1 MACLSPA
8 IYKEGI
14 KAMIVYRNL
23 RSIVSVLALF
33 LVFAASVLPQSLGS
47 AGTLTGVVQD
57 QNNAV
62 IVGATVSIENRVSG
76 RKRVTTTD
84 ETGTF
89 HFTNFPLAN
98 YHLSVTAKNFSPSNQ
113 DIVIRH

>member
-1 MACLSPA
+1 
-8 IYKEGI
+8 
-14 KAMIVYRNL
+14 MIVYRNL
-23 RSIVSVLALF
+23 KPIAFMLALF
-33 LVFAASVLPQSLGS
+33 LVFAVSALPQSLGR

-76 RKRVTTTD
+76 RKLVTTTD

-98 YHLSVTAKNFSPSNQ
+98 YHLNVTAKNFRPSNQ
-113 DIVIRH
+113 DIVIQTSVPMNLKI

>member
-1 MACLSPA
+1 
-8 IYKEGI
+8 
-14 KAMIVYRNL
+14 MIVYRNL
-23 RSIVSVLALF
+23 KFIASALTLF
-33 LVFAASVLPQSLGS
+33 LIFTASALPQSLGS

-76 RKRVTTTD
+76 RKLETITD

-89 HFTNFPLAN
+89 HFINFPLAN
-98 YHLSVTAKNFSPSNQ
+98 YHLKVIAKSFSPSNQ
-113 DIVIRH
+113 DIVIQTSVPMNLKISLPIGS